1 MSQPSASRTAVAA
14 RVWIDAVGYTVVLA
28 SVATLGAL
36 AVGIASG
43 GGFVRGKLLTF
54 LAGWVLIAYGTVRL
68 WPSAPDE
75 DSEVLRGT
83 RQTRF
88 QRFVRRI
95 PPLRWVRSPPPTERV
110 RPARKILLS
119 GVVTLAASLVME
131 VGFGIA

>member
-1 MSQPSASRTAVAA
+1 MSPPSASRTAATA
-14 RVWIDAVGYTVVLA
+14 RVWIDAAGYTAVLA

-43 GGFVRGKLLTF
+43 GGFVRGKILTF

-75 DSEVLRGT
+75 DGEVLRGT